1 MDIKHSIVVIA
12 TVVAA
17 AAWAVKAIAIAA
29 AGGLDQS
36 PWESPLFLLGLLA
49 FLTSV
54 VALALL
60 VSRGRSRIVRA
71 GVVLGAVV
79 GSIALTAAANA
90 AVQLVATS
98 DHWIW
103 GEVNLW
109 LGCLVLIAAAMVTR
123 TDGLTSRDSV

>member
-1 MDIKHSIVVIA
+1 MDTTRSIVVVA
-12 TVVAA
+12 AVVAA

-36 PWESPLFLLGLLA
+36 PLESPLFLLGLLA
-49 FLTSV
+49 FLTAV

-60 VSRGRSRIVRA
+60 VSRGRPRIVRA
-71 GVVLGAVV
+71 GAVLCAVV
-79 GSIALTAAANA
+79 GSIAVTAVANA

-109 LGCLVLIAAAMVTR
+109 LGCLALFASATATR
-123 TDGLTSRDSV
+123 TDRLTSRESV